1 MLENV
6 RKCTEIKQYVGKCK
20 KMLGNARKCQQMK
33 ENVRQCNGMLETA
46 SKGKK
51 NEKKILHYTINELQ
65 DWENTNSF
73 LQAGWCILLLK
84 QSFKDHFEPVN
95 SETKQYF

>member
-65 DWENTNSF
+65 KTGKIKSQF
-73 LQAGWCILLLK
+73 FIGWV
-84 QSFKDHFEPVN
+84 VN
-95 SETKQYF
+95 FAVKVEF